1 MENKNYYFIIILM
14 YSEFKLPIIK
24 LKEDVSSIICAH
36 CSKHNHSFLI
46 FFMEIFVCRP
56 AHC

>member
-1 MENKNYYFIIILM
+1 MGNKNYYFIIIIM

-36 CSKHNHSFLI
+36 GSTQIITPFY
-46 FFMEIFVCRP
+46 
-56 AHC
+56 

>member
-14 YSEFKLPIIK
+14 YSEFKFSIIK

-36 CSKHNHSFLI
+36 GSTHSHSFLLNI
-46 FFMEIFVCRP
+46 INGNFCM
-56 AHC
+56 